1 MVTNEEMRDLVV
13 AGLRQSVDGLCST
26 MLCCDV
32 TAGEAQQ
39 LAHPL
44 QEAEGVIALIGMA
57 GPWFGTGAI
66 LCKPELACKI
76 AGAMLMSE
84 YDTVNDDVLDAIA
97 EVSNMVIG
105 NLKTMIE
112 ERVGPMGLSTPTII
126 HGASFTTKIGGNN
139 GWTLIPFHLMGGELV
154 VQACVLPNLEG
165 RPMSRIDILGHTLTT
180 A

>member
-1 MVTNEEMRDLVV
+1 VTNAEMQDLVEE
-13 AGLRQSVDGLCST
+13 GLRKSVEGLCST
-26 MLCCDV
+26 MLGCDV
-32 TAGEAQQ
+32 TPGAARQI
-39 LAHPL
+39 AHPL

-57 GPWFGTGAI
+57 GPWFGTGAV
-66 LCKPELACKI
+66 LCKPEMACKI

-84 YDTVNDDVLDAIA
+84 YETVNDDVLDAIA

-112 ERVGPMGLSTPTII
+112 EKVGPMGLSTPTII
-126 HGASFTTKIGGNN
+126 HGASFTTKIGGSN
-139 GWTLIPFHLMGGELV
+139 GWTFIPFQMMGGELV

-165 RPMSRIDILGHTLTT
+165 RSMSRIDILGHALTT